1 MNTRA
6 QYRKISKGRGGRGVG
21 DRKTPRKMSKNTDSH
36 EKENKKE
43 KCNTKHTA
51 NVITQTQQ
59 HNNEGEIRLIGDMYI
74 KAKIK
79 SIKANKN
86 KEKKDKD
93 DILLESY
100 REKIIELVNETEEMH
115 KQQKENE
122 RPTVNYGVI
131 ENAEEVMK
139 QEREEWNNIIFV
151 YTTHI
156 DIVLEMI
163 KIKEEEE
170 RSEMTSVREEYNE
183 RVQQLLKSLKR
194 ESNNESNINK
204 TSLVTA
210 VEKNM
215 KK

>member
-1 MNTRA
+1 
-6 QYRKISKGRGGRGVG
+6 
-21 DRKTPRKMSKNTDSH
+21 
-36 EKENKKE
+36 
-43 KCNTKHTA
+43 
-51 NVITQTQQ
+51 
-59 HNNEGEIRLIGDMYI
+59 
-74 KAKIK
+74 
-79 SIKANKN
+79 
-86 KEKKDKD
+86 
-93 DILLESY
+93 
-100 REKIIELVNETEEMH
+100 
-115 KQQKENE
+115 
-122 RPTVNYGVI
+122 
-131 ENAEEVMK
+131 MK

-170 RSEMTSVREEYNE
+170 RSKMTSVREEYNE

-204 TSLVTA
+204 TSLETA

>member
-1 MNTRA
+1 
-6 QYRKISKGRGGRGVG
+6 
-21 DRKTPRKMSKNTDSH
+21 
-36 EKENKKE
+36 
-43 KCNTKHTA
+43 
-51 NVITQTQQ
+51 
-59 HNNEGEIRLIGDMYI
+59 
-74 KAKIK
+74 
-79 SIKANKN
+79 
-86 KEKKDKD
+86 
-93 DILLESY
+93 
-100 REKIIELVNETEEMH
+100 MH

-122 RPTVNYGVI
+122 HPTVNYGVI

-204 TSLVTA
+204 TSLETA
-210 VEKNM
+210 VEKI
-215 KK
+215 